1 MSDDIQIPK
10 SNAHIPGQNTN
21 ELIDALIQMYPQ
33 STYQSHFQE
42 AQLPSFRIRYYISIQ
57 CITFLVAFVLLYYE

>member
-21 ELIDALIQMYPQ
+21 ELIDALIQMYPV
-33 STYQSHFQE
+33 STYQRHFQVV
-42 AQLPSFRIRYYISIQ
+42 QLPSF
-57 CITFLVAFVLLYYE
+57 LYQV